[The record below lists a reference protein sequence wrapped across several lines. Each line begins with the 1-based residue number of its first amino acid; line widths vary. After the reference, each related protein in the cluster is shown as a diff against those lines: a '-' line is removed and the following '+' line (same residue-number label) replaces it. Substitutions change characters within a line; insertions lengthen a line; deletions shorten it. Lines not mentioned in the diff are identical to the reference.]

1 MCWTVTIPINGLKRG
16 TVLFLVVVAA
26 TIPSPS
32 SSTGTSI
39 HLGQSHFYSFLMTVL
54 QYDWAIYWNDV
65 RRLNFWNLV
74 RLKPDPQSPI
84 TALWF
89 FFIKYFSNIYS
100 TAMNYEQNLHK
111 RSRPAYYCTNL
122 TGIQT
127 RMNIIIN
134 RLEEKNKYKSQSARQ
149 PCHCSSESGTII
161 TAEQ

>member
-1 MCWTVTIPINGLKRG
+1 MGQGKIILPIWLDFNTKRSMCWTVTIPINGMKRG

-100 TAMNYEQNLHK
+100 TAMKNEQNWSIKEVGL
-111 RSRPAYYCTNL
+111 L
-122 TGIQT
+122 TTVKIWRVSKHGWT
-127 RMNIIIN
+127 
-134 RLEEKNKYKSQSARQ
+134 S
-149 PCHCSSESGTII
+149 
-161 TAEQ
+161 